1 MVLCKGEHK
10 MREKLLAMIEKLCGD
25 EIVREDPDI
34 DLLEEGLIDSL
45 DYIEL
50 LLWIEEAFG
59 LKMSPSELTREEMA
73 TPNRIIAVV
82 EKRLASA

>member
-1 MVLCKGEHK
+1 
-10 MREKLLAMIEKLCGD
+10 MREKMLDMIEELCGD

-73 TPNRIIAVV
+73 TPNRIIGVV

>member
-1 MVLCKGEHK
+1 
-10 MREKLLAMIEKLCGD
+10 MRERLLEMIEDLCGD
-25 EIVREDPDI
+25 EIVRENPDI

-50 LLWIEEAFG
+50 LLRIEAEYG

-73 TPNRIIAVV
+73 TPNKIISVV
-82 EKRLASA
+82 ENRLTSA

>member
-1 MVLCKGEHK
+1 
-10 MREKLLAMIEKLCGD
+10 MREKLLKILEELCGD
-25 EIVREDPDI
+25 EIIREDPDI

-50 LLWIEEAFG
+50 LLKIEDEFG

-73 TPNRIIAVV
+73 TPNRIISVV
-82 EKRLASA
+82 EKRLASV

>member
-1 MVLCKGEHK
+1 
-10 MREKLLAMIEKLCGD
+10 MREKLLVMIEELCGD

>member
-1 MVLCKGEHK
+1 
-10 MREKLLAMIEKLCGD
+10 MREKLLLMIEELCGD
-25 EIVREDPDI
+25 EIVRENPDI

-50 LLWIEEAFG
+50 LLKIEDEFG

-73 TPNRIIAVV
+73 TPNRIVTVV
-82 EKRLASA
+82 EKRLASV

>member
-1 MVLCKGEHK
+1 
-10 MREKLLAMIEKLCGD
+10 MREKLLDMIEELCGD

-50 LLWIEEAFG
+50 LLKIEDEFG
-59 LKMSPSELTREEMA
+59 LKLSPLELTREEMA

>member
-1 MVLCKGEHK
+1 
-10 MREKLLAMIEKLCGD
+10 MREKLLDMIEELCGD

-73 TPNRIIAVV
+73 TPNRIINVV
-82 EKRLASA
+82 EKRLASV

>member
-1 MVLCKGEHK
+1 
-10 MREKLLAMIEKLCGD
+10 MIEELCGD
-25 EIVREDPDI
+25 EIVRENPDI

-82 EKRLASA
+82 EKRLS

>member
-1 MVLCKGEHK
+1 
-10 MREKLLAMIEKLCGD
+10 MREKLLDMMEELCGD

-73 TPNRIIAVV
+73 TPNRIINVV
-82 EKRLASA
+82 EKRLASV

>member
-10 MREKLLAMIEKLCGD
+10 MREKLLVMIEELCGD

-82 EKRLASA
+82 EKRLA

>member
-1 MVLCKGEHK
+1 
-10 MREKLLAMIEKLCGD
+10 MREKLLVMIEELCGD
-25 EIVREDPDI
+25 EIVRENPDI

-82 EKRLASA
+82 EKRLA

>member
-1 MVLCKGEHK
+1 
-10 MREKLLAMIEKLCGD
+10 MREKLLVMIEELCGD

-50 LLWIEEAFG
+50 LLKIEDEFG
-59 LKMSPSELTREEMA
+59 LKMSPSE
-73 TPNRIIAVV
+73 P
-82 EKRLASA
+82 

>member
-1 MVLCKGEHK
+1 MKD
-10 MREKLLAMIEKLCGD
+10 KLLEMIEELCGD
-25 EIVREDPDI
+25 EIVRENPDI

-50 LLWIEEAFG
+50 LLKIEDEFG
-59 LKMSPSELTREEMA
+59 LRMSPSELTREEMA

-82 EKRLASA
+82 EKRLA

>member
-1 MVLCKGEHK
+1 
-10 MREKLLAMIEKLCGD
+10 MREKLLDIIEELCGD
-25 EIVREDPDI
+25 DIVKEDPDI

-50 LLWIEEAFG
+50 LLKIEDAFG

-73 TPNRIIAVV
+73 TPNRIIEVV
-82 EKRLASA
+82 EKRLA

>member
-1 MVLCKGEHK
+1 
-10 MREKLLAMIEKLCGD
+10 MREKLLLMIEELCGD
-25 EIVREDPDI
+25 EIVRENPDI

-82 EKRLASA
+82 EKRLS

>member
-1 MVLCKGEHK
+1 
-10 MREKLLAMIEKLCGD
+10 MREKLLLMIEELCGD
-25 EIVREDPDI
+25 EIVRENPAI

-82 EKRLASA
+82 EKRLA

>member
-1 MVLCKGEHK
+1 
-10 MREKLLAMIEKLCGD
+10 MREKLLAMIEELCGD

-82 EKRLASA
+82 EKRLAST

>member
-1 MVLCKGEHK
+1 MT
-10 MREKLLAMIEKLCGD
+10 MREKLLDMIEELCGD
-25 EIVREDPDI
+25 EIVKEDPDI

-82 EKRLASA
+82 EKRLAKA

>member
-1 MVLCKGEHK
+1 
-10 MREKLLAMIEKLCGD
+10 MREKLLVMIEELCGD

-50 LLWIEEAFG
+50 LLKIEDEFG
-59 LKMSPSELTREEMA
+59 LKLSPLELTREEMA

>member
-1 MVLCKGEHK
+1 
-10 MREKLLAMIEKLCGD
+10 MREKLLVMLEELCGD
-25 EIVREDPDI
+25 EIVRENPDI

>member
-1 MVLCKGEHK
+1 
-10 MREKLLAMIEKLCGD
+10 MREKLLAMIEELCGD

>member
-1 MVLCKGEHK
+1 
-10 MREKLLAMIEKLCGD
+10 MREKLLLMIEELCGD
-25 EIVREDPDI
+25 EIVRENPDI

-73 TPNRIIAVV
+73 TPNRNRCSRKAAGISLIRQ
-82 EKRLASA
+82 EI

>member
-1 MVLCKGEHK
+1 
-10 MREKLLAMIEKLCGD
+10 MREKLLLMIEELCGD
-25 EIVREDPDI
+25 EIVRENPDI

-45 DYIEL
+45 AYIEFM
-50 LLWIEEAFG
+50 LWIEEAFG

-82 EKRLASA
+82 EKRLA

>member
-1 MVLCKGEHK
+1 
-10 MREKLLAMIEKLCGD
+10 MREKLLVMIEELCGD

-82 EKRLASA
+82 EKRLTSA

>member
-1 MVLCKGEHK
+1 
-10 MREKLLAMIEKLCGD
+10 MREKLLVMIEELCGD

-50 LLWIEEAFG
+50 LLKIEDEFG

-82 EKRLASA
+82 EKRLASV

>member
-1 MVLCKGEHK
+1 
-10 MREKLLAMIEKLCGD
+10 MIEELCGD

>member
-1 MVLCKGEHK
+1 
-10 MREKLLAMIEKLCGD
+10 MRDKLLDIIEELCGD

-34 DLLEEGLIDSL
+34 DLIEEGLIDSL
-45 DYIEL
+45 DYIEML
-50 LLWIEEAFG
+50 LKIEDEFG

-82 EKRLASA
+82 ERRLASV

>member
-1 MVLCKGEHK
+1 
-10 MREKLLAMIEKLCGD
+10 MREKLLDMIEELCGD
-25 EIVREDPDI
+25 EIVKEDPDI

-50 LLWIEEAFG
+50 LLRIEDEFG

-82 EKRLASA
+82 ENRLALA

>member
-1 MVLCKGEHK
+1 
-10 MREKLLAMIEKLCGD
+10 MREKLLDMIEELCGD

-73 TPNRIIAVV
+73 TPNRVIGVV
-82 EKRLASA
+82 EKRLASV

>member
-1 MVLCKGEHK
+1 
-10 MREKLLAMIEKLCGD
+10 MREKLLLMIEELCGD
-25 EIVREDPDI
+25 EIVRENQDI

>member
-1 MVLCKGEHK
+1 
-10 MREKLLAMIEKLCGD
+10 MREKLLDMIEELCGD

-50 LLWIEEAFG
+50 LLKIEDEFG
-59 LKMSPSELTREEMA
+59 LKLSPVELTREEMA

>member
-1 MVLCKGEHK
+1 
-10 MREKLLAMIEKLCGD
+10 MREKLLLMIEELCGD
-25 EIVREDPDI
+25 EIVRENPDI

-82 EKRLASA
+82 EKRLA